1 MLLTKSQIK
10 QKINRLEVQKKSYE
24 RDRNSYKN
32 SLNYANK
39 LVNELN
45 LGNRYLEYANSNLKQ
60 YFKIDGKLGDNGK
73 TNLVHGEVVL
83 IINELRKKV
92 IPSINNNIKIL
103 NININNLNIQI
114 NKLWRDYNRIEQ

>member
-114 NKLWRDYNRIEQ
+114 NKLWRDYNRIE